1 MNKEIPLLSA
11 TDVELRV
18 AQIIQGKSG
27 TFAILLV
34 YKNARVDMRIL
45 DEVFG
50 AMNWQR
56 KHDVINDS
64 LYCTVSIYDEE
75 KKEWI
80 SKQDVGVPSNS
91 EATKGEA
98 SDAFKRACF
107 NWGIGRELY
116 SAPDIL
122 IKLNEEEF
130 YLDKNG
136 KPKCK
141 AKFYVAD
148 MSYDKEQNKFTTF
161 LVVDKNGTERFTVNK
176 SSKNTDTMVTA
187 PKASESFE
195 VPFTGGNVCNQC
207 HATIKSQKVV
217 DYAVSKYGV
226 PICYDCQKKMNAA

>member
-11 TDVELRV
+11 SDVELRV

-50 AMNWQR
+50 VMNWQR

-64 LYCTVSIYDEE
+64 LYCTVSIYDEG

-116 SAPDIL
+116 SAPDIR
-122 IKLNEEEF
+122 IKLNDDEVV
-130 YLDKNG
+130 LGNNS
-136 KPKCK
+136 KPKTY
-141 AKFYVAD
+141 AKFFVEE
-148 MSYDKEQNKFTTF
+148 MTFDKELNKFTSF
-161 LVVDKNGTERFTVNK
+161 KVIDKDGKVRFNVNPNNKPIEHKVEPTKVIDAPPPYVSSNVCSQCHASIK
-176 SSKNTDTMVTA
+176 SSKVL
-187 PKASESFE
+187 E
-195 VPFTGGNVCNQC
+195 
-207 HATIKSQKVV
+207 
-217 DYAVSKYGV
+217 YAISRYGV

>member
-50 AMNWQR
+50 VMNWQR

-98 SDAFKRACF
+98 SDAFKRACLCCLSGGLRHWQ
-107 NWGIGRELY
+107 N
-116 SAPDIL
+116 
-122 IKLNEEEF
+122 IKIRI
-130 YLDKNG
+130 Y
-136 KPKCK
+136 
-141 AKFYVAD
+141 
-148 MSYDKEQNKFTTF
+148 
-161 LVVDKNGTERFTVNK
+161 
-176 SSKNTDTMVTA
+176 
-187 PKASESFE
+187 
-195 VPFTGGNVCNQC
+195 
-207 HATIKSQKVV
+207 
-217 DYAVSKYGV
+217 
-226 PICYDCQKKMNAA
+226 

>member
-11 TDVELRV
+11 SDVELRV

-50 AMNWQR
+50 VMNWQR

-64 LYCTVSIYDEE
+64 LYCTVSIYDEG

-116 SAPDIL
+116 SAPDIR
-122 IKLNEEEF
+122 IKLNDDEVV
-130 YLDKNG
+130 LGNNS
-136 KPKCK
+136 KPKTY
-141 AKFYVAD
+141 AKFLVEE
-148 MSYDKEQNKFTTF
+148 MTFDKELNKFTSF
-161 LVVDKNGTERFTVNK
+161 KVIDKDGKVRFNINPNNKLIEHKMEPAKVMEAIPPCVASNVCSQCHASIK
-176 SSKNTDTMVTA
+176 SSKVL
-187 PKASESFE
+187 E
-195 VPFTGGNVCNQC
+195 
-207 HATIKSQKVV
+207 
-217 DYAVSKYGV
+217 YAIGKYGV

>member
-116 SAPDIL
+116 
-122 IKLNEEEF
+122 
-130 YLDKNG
+130 
-136 KPKCK
+136 
-141 AKFYVAD
+141 
-148 MSYDKEQNKFTTF
+148 
-161 LVVDKNGTERFTVNK
+161 
-176 SSKNTDTMVTA
+176 TA
-187 PKASESFE
+187 PMIWIKPEECTALKQNGDRWQCFDRFDVEKIVIENKRIMAISIVNQKTGKRCFVWQDAAWKSNRGGKKA
-195 VPFTGGNVCNQC
+195 
-207 HATIKSQKVV
+207 
-217 DYAVSKYGV
+217 
-226 PICYDCQKKMNAA
+226 